1 MKHHLL
7 FLLLACVPF
16 GAMAQTTLTGVI
28 RDSNTKAPLGAATV
42 QVAGTYR
49 GTVSNS
55 DGQFELTVPSFPA
68 TLYIRFIGYDT
79 DTLRLDAVPSQPLVV
94 MLRPAELQLREIV
107 VTGDDPALDIMRRVI
122 RNKREWRANLF
133 SYQAEAYTRQRL
145 ENDTSIVSISES
157 LSDAYW
163 DVKRGTREVIRYKQ
177 QTSNIDPSSN
187 FAAATFIPNL
197 YDDNITI
204 SGFELVGPTHPD
216 ALDYYHFKLDGFRQ
230 QDGVTV
236 FDILI
241 SPKRKLQPTF
251 VGKISVLDETFAMIF
266 ADVKPSE
273 SVRFPPPIQEFGLH
287 YIQQFSNY
295 GSQFWLPVD
304 VRIEG
309 TIEIGFPGLRF
320 PPFKFNQL
328 SRLDNYVL
336 NMGLPDSLFQN
347 TRRLTVDSLSVA
359 QGNLN
364 PRIGMAIPLDARE
377 RLAYET
383 VDSTMTIDKAFKPSG
398 PLARFV
404 NVEDGDDGPSE
415 PKTGVAKW
423 LSGTSPDLHH
433 NKTAGAHLGIAYE
446 PEALNLPVA
455 LTVGGGYNTLAEQ
468 AFYNVSVSSK
478 KRAPWMWTM
487 AYSYDIESAYRE
499 SIYPQWMSSALPLLG
514 AADYHRVYESERM
527 EAGITYR
534 YGRGI
539 PVRDRRRTVSFRPE
553 FGLSVLQDRAVSL
566 ETVRAVRATF
576 STEGNTAPYGITGQE
591 NIRIEIEHADDLFAS
606 DLTYTRVHVEID
618 HRIETW
624 LRRRFLPN
632 ALDLKLIAG
641 TAMGTL
647 PAYKS
652 HVVDGSLSAF
662 TPFGGLRTL
671 RSAAYEAN
679 DVLAL
684 HWEHH
689 FRTVPFEWLGW
700 DRAVDKGVGL
710 IVFGSSA
717 QTWRPKRTHHEIGAS
732 ISGLFSLMRVDV
744 AYRLDQPGF
753 FAGLSLARIF

>member
-1 MKHHLL
+1 MKRYLL
-7 FLLLACVPF
+7 FFLIACAPLA
-16 GAMAQTTLTGVI
+16 ATAQTTLTGVV
-28 RDSNTKAPLGAATV
+28 RDANSNEPLTAATV
-42 QVAGTYR
+42 QVAGTFR

-55 DGQFELTVPSFPA
+55 DGQFEITVPSFPA
-68 TLYIRFIGYDT
+68 ILYIRFIGYDT
-79 DTLRLDAVPSQPLVV
+79 DTLRLESAPAGELAIR
-94 MLRPAELQLREIV
+94 LRPSEVRLREIV
-107 VTGDDPALDIMRRVI
+107 ITGDDPALDIMRRVI
-122 RNKREWRANLF
+122 ENKREWRADLF

-145 ENDTSIVSISES
+145 ETDTSIVSISES

-216 ALDYYHFKLDGFRQ
+216 ALDFYHFKLDGFRQ
-230 QDGVTV
+230 QDGTTV

-241 SPKRKLQPTF
+241 SPKRRLQPTF
-251 VGKISVLDETFAMIF
+251 VGRISVLDDVFAMIF

-295 GSQFWLPVD
+295 GTQFWLPVD

-309 TIEIGFPGLRF
+309 TIGIGFPGLRF
-320 PPFKFNQL
+320 PPFKFNQQ

-364 PRIGMAIPLDARE
+364 PRIGMAIPLDSRE
-377 RLAYET
+377 RQAYET
-383 VDSTMTIDKAFKPSG
+383 VDSTMTIEKAFRPTG

-404 NVEDGDDGPSE
+404 NANDGDDEPSA
-415 PKTGVAKW
+415 PKSGLAKYM
-423 LSGTSPDLHH
+423 SGISPDLYY
-433 NKTAGAHLGIAYE
+433 NTVTGAHLGIGYE
-446 PEALNLPVA
+446 PEFLKLPVDV
-455 LTVGGGYNTLAEQ
+455 LVGGGYNTAAEK
-468 AFYNVSVSSK
+468 AFYNASLAEK
-478 KRAPWMWTM
+478 KRQPLMWSIS
-487 AYSYDIESAYRE
+487 YSYGIESAYRG
-499 SIYPQWMSSALPLLG
+499 SMYPQWMTSAVPLITG
-514 AADYHRVYESERM
+514 NDYYRAYTSERV

-534 YGRGI
+534 SGRGI
-539 PVRDRRRTVSFRPE
+539 PVRDRRRSSSFRPE
-553 FGLSVLQDRAVSL
+553 YGVRLIQDRAVAF
-566 ETVRAVRATF
+566 ETIRAVRATF
-576 STEGNTAPYGITGQE
+576 STEGNGAPFGITGQE
-591 NIRIEIEHADDLFAS
+591 NIRIDIEHADKRFAS
-606 DLTYTRVHVEID
+606 DLTYTRYHIEID
-618 HRIETW
+618 HRFETW

-632 ALDLKLIAG
+632 VLDVKLIAG
-641 TAMGTL
+641 TATGTL
-647 PAYKS
+647 PAYKT
-652 HVVDGSLSAF
+652 HVVDGSLSVF

-679 DVLAL
+679 DILAL

-689 FRTVPFEWLGW
+689 FRTVPFEWIGW
-700 DRAVDKGVGL
+700 DAVVDKGIGV

-717 QTWRPKRTHHEIGAS
+717 QTWRPNRAHHEVGAS
-732 ISGLFSLMRVDV
+732 VSGLFSVMRVDL

>member
-1 MKHHLL
+1 MKS
-7 FLLLACVPF
+7 LLLLLLCCAPLV
-16 GAMAQTTLTGVI
+16 ASAQTTLTGVV
-28 RDSNTKAPLGAATV
+28 RDAKSNEPLTAATL

-55 DGQFELTVPSFPA
+55 DGQFEITVPSFPA
-68 TLYIRFIGYDT
+68 TLYIRFIGYNT
-79 DTLRLDAVPSQPLVV
+79 DTLRIESAPQGPIVIR
-94 MLRPAELQLREIV
+94 LRPSEFQLREIV

-122 RNKREWRANLF
+122 QNKREWRANLF

-216 ALDYYHFKLDGFRQ
+216 ALDFYHFKLDGFRQ

-241 SPKRKLQPTF
+241 SPKRRLQPTF
-251 VGKISVLDETFAMIF
+251 VGKISVLDEAF
-266 ADVKPSE
+266 
-273 SVRFPPPIQEFGLH
+273 PIQEFGLH

-295 GSQFWLPVD
+295 GTQFWLPVD

-320 PPFKFNQL
+320 PPFKFNQQ

-359 QGNLN
+359 RGNLN

-377 RLAYET
+377 RQAYDT
-383 VDSTMTIDKAFKPSG
+383 VDSTMTIDKAFRPSG

-404 NVEDGDDGPSE
+404 TVNDGDDEPAK
-415 PKTGVAKW
+415 PKTGLAKYI
-423 LSGTSPDLHH
+423 SGLSPDLYY
-433 NKTAGAHLGIAYE
+433 NKVAGAHLGIGYT
-446 PEALNLPVA
+446 PEFLKLPVDVS
-455 LTVGGGYNTLAEQ
+455 VGGGYNTIAEK
-468 AFYNVSVSSK
+468 AFYNASLSK
-478 KRAPWMWTM
+478 GVRRPLMWSLT
-487 AYSYDIESAYRE
+487 YSYGIESAYRE
-499 SIYPQWMSSALPLLG
+499 SMYPQWMTSAIPLITG
-514 AADYHRVYESERM
+514 NDYHRVYVSERV
-527 EAGITYR
+527 EAGLTYR
-534 YGRGI
+534 SGRGI
-539 PVRDRRRTVSFRPE
+539 PVRDRRRTTGIRPE
-553 FGLSVLQDRAVSL
+553 FGLGVIQDRAASY
-566 ETVRAVRATF
+566 ETVRAVRAHV
-576 STEGNTAPYGITGQE
+576 STAGNAAPFGITGQK
-591 NIRIEIEHADDLFAS
+591 NIRLDIEHANELFSS
-606 DLTYTRVHVEID
+606 DITYTRYHVEID
-618 HRIETW
+618 HRFETW

-632 ALDLKLIAG
+632 VLDVKLIAG
-641 TAMGTL
+641 TATGTL
-647 PAYKS
+647 PVYKT

-679 DVLAL
+679 DILAL

-689 FRTVPFEWLGW
+689 FRTVPFEWIGW
-700 DRAVDKGVGL
+700 DAAVDKGIGV

-717 QTWRPKRTHHEIGAS
+717 QTWRPKHTHHEIGAS
-732 ISGLFSLMRVDV
+732 VSGLFSVMRVDV

>member
-1 MKHHLL
+1 MKK
-7 FLLLACVPF
+7 LLLYIVVFLPLVSS
-16 GAMAQTTLTGVI
+16 AQTSIRGVVKDFRTG
-28 RDSNTKAPLGAATV
+28 APLSSATL
-42 QVAGTYR
+42 QVLGTYR

-55 DGQFELTVPSFPA
+55 DGEFELTVPSFPA
-68 TLYIRFIGYDT
+68 ALHVRFIGYES
-79 DTLRLDAVPSQPLVV
+79 DTLRLTSVPQQPLDIR
-94 MLRPAELQLREIV
+94 LRASEVQLREIV

-122 RNKREWRANLF
+122 QNKKEWRANLF

-163 DVKRGTREVIRYKQ
+163 DSKRGTREVIRYKH

-187 FAAATFIPNL
+187 FASATSIPNL

-216 ALDYYHFKLDGFRQ
+216 ALDYYHFRLDGFRQ

-251 VGKISVLDETFAMIF
+251 VGKISVLDEAFAMVF

-273 SVRFPPPIQEFGLH
+273 SVRFPPPIQEFGLR

-295 GSQFWLPVD
+295 GTQFWLPVD

-320 PPFKFNQL
+320 PPFKFNQQ
-328 SRLDNYVL
+328 SRLDNYIL
-336 NMGLPDSLFQN
+336 NMGIPDSLFTS
-347 TRRLTVDSLSVA
+347 TRRLSVDSLSVA
-359 QGNLN
+359 QGKLN
-364 PRIGMAIPLDARE
+364 PRLGMAIPLDARE
-377 RLAYET
+377 RQAYES
-383 VDSTMTIDKAFKPSG
+383 VDSTMTIEKAFKPTG

-404 NVEDGDDGPSE
+404 NVDGDGDDGPSK
-415 PKTGVAKW
+415 PKSGLAKW
-423 LSGTSPDLHH
+423 ISGTTPDLYY
-433 NKTAGAHLGIAYE
+433 NNVTGAHLGLKYE
-446 PEALNLPVA
+446 PEFLNLPVRFV
-455 LTVGGGYNTLAEQ
+455 VGGGYNTHVEK
-468 AFYNVSVSSK
+468 AFYNVSLEKK
-478 KRAPWMWTM
+478 KRRPWMWTM
-487 AYSYDIESAYRE
+487 AYSYGIESTYRE
-499 SIYPQWMSSALPLLG
+499 SIYPQWISSAIPLITG
-514 AADYHRVYESERM
+514 NDYHPSYTSERM

-534 YGRGI
+534 TGRGI
-539 PVRDRRRTVSFRPE
+539 PVRNRRRNPTIRPE
-553 FGLSVLQDRAVSL
+553 YGITIIQDRAVAF

-576 STEGNTAPYGITGQE
+576 STEGGGAPFGITGKE
-591 NIRIEIEHADDLFAS
+591 NIRVEIEHS
-606 DLTYTRVHVEID
+606 DKMFSSDVTYTRYHIEID
-618 HRIETW
+618 HRFETW

-632 ALDLKLIAG
+632 ALDLKLIAA
-641 TAMGTL
+641 TATGTL
-647 PAYKS
+647 PMYKT

-671 RSAAYEAN
+671 RSAAYAAE

-689 FRTVPFEWLGW
+689 FRTVPFEWIGW
-700 DRAVDKGVGL
+700 DAAVDKSIGL

-717 QTWRPKRTHHEIGAS
+717 RTWRPNQKHHEIGMS
-732 ISGLFSLMRVDV
+732 VSGLFSLMRVDV
-744 AYRLDQPGF
+744 AYRVDQPGF